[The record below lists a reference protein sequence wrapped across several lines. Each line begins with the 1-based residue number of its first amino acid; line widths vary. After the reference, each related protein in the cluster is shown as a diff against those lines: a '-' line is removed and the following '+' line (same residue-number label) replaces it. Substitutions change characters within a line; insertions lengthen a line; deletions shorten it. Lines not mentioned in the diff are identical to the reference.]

1 LRKSIFMTYKE
12 LNFLVRNIQASVGE
26 QETKIQ
32 KKLFKI
38 FEKIKP
44 ALEEYNEKVN
54 ELRLDNASADSEGML
69 LVDEKGGYKFSKEG
83 VKLLTKQISDLDNSE
98 FHFEKINVV
107 NPQGL
112 EEFIFL
118 KDWVTGV
125 PFEADEEL

>member
-1 LRKSIFMTYKE
+1 MTYKE
-12 LNFLVRNIQASVGE
+12 LNLLVRNIQASVGD

-44 ALEEYNEKVN
+44 ILEDYNEKVN

>member
-1 LRKSIFMTYKE
+1 MTYKE
-12 LNFLVRNIQASVGE
+12 LNLLVRNIQASVGD

-44 ALEEYNEKVN
+44 TLEDYNDKVN
-54 ELRLDNASADSEGML
+54 ELRLDNASVDEKGIVLM
-69 LVDEKGGYKFSKEG
+69 DEKGGYKFSKEG
-83 VKLLTKQISDLDNSE
+83 VKLLTKQISNLDNSE
-98 FHFEKINVV
+98 FPFEKINVV

>member
-1 LRKSIFMTYKE
+1 MTYKE
-12 LNFLVRNIQASVGE
+12 LNFLVRNIQASVGD

-44 ALEEYNEKVN
+44 ILEDYNEKVN

>member
-1 LRKSIFMTYKE
+1 MTYKE

>member
-1 LRKSIFMTYKE
+1 MTYKE
-12 LNFLVRNIQASVGE
+12 LNLLVRNIQASVGN

-38 FEKIKP
+38 FEKVKP
-44 ALEEYNEKVN
+44 ILEDYNEKVN

-69 LVDEKGGYKFSKEG
+69 IMDEKGGYKFSKEG
-83 VKLLTKQISDLDNSE
+83 VKLLTKQVSDLDNSE
-98 FHFEKINVV
+98 FPFEKINVV

-118 KDWVTGV
+118 RDWVTGV

>member
-1 LRKSIFMTYKE
+1 MTYKE
-12 LNFLVRNIQASVGE
+12 LNLLVRNIQASVGN

-44 ALEEYNEKVN
+44 TLEDYNEKVN

-69 LVDEKGGYKFSKEG
+69 LMDEKGGYKFSKEG
-83 VKLLTKQISDLDNSE
+83 VKLLTKQVSDLDNSE
-98 FHFEKINVV
+98 FPFEKINVV

>member
-1 LRKSIFMTYKE
+1 MTYKE
-12 LNFLVRNIQASVGE
+12 LNLLVRNIQASVGD

-44 ALEEYNEKVN
+44 TLEEYNEKIN
-54 ELRLDNASADSEGML
+54 ELRLDNAS
-69 LVDEKGGYKFSKEG
+69 VDEKGILLMDDKGGYKFSKEG
-83 VKLLTKQISDLDNSE
+83 VKVLTKQISDLDNSE

>member
-1 LRKSIFMTYKE
+1 MTYKE
-12 LNFLVRNIQASVGE
+12 LNFLVRNIQASVGD

-44 ALEEYNEKVN
+44 TLEEYNEKVN

>member
-1 LRKSIFMTYKE
+1 MTYKE
-12 LNFLVRNIQASVGE
+12 LNFLVRNIQASVGD

-44 ALEEYNEKVN
+44 TLEDYNEKVN

>member
-1 LRKSIFMTYKE
+1 MTYKE
-12 LNFLVRNIQASVGE
+12 LNLLVRNIQASVGN

-38 FEKIKP
+38 FEKVKP
-44 ALEEYNEKVN
+44 TLEDYNEKVN
-54 ELRLDNASADSEGML
+54 ELRLDNASADSEGIL

-98 FHFEKINVV
+98 FPFEKINVV

>member
-1 LRKSIFMTYKE
+1 MTYKE
-12 LNFLVRNIQASVGE
+12 LNFLVRNIQASVGD

-98 FHFEKINVV
+98 FPFEKINVV

>member
-1 LRKSIFMTYKE
+1 MTYKE
-12 LNFLVRNIQASVGE
+12 LNFLVRNIQASVGD

-44 ALEEYNEKVN
+44 ILEDYNEKVN

-118 KDWVTGV
+118 RDWVTGV

>member
-1 LRKSIFMTYKE
+1 MTYKE
-12 LNFLVRNIQASVGE
+12 LNFLVRNIQASVGN

-38 FEKIKP
+38 FEKVKP
-44 ALEEYNEKVN
+44 TLEDYNEKVN
-54 ELRLDNASADSEGML
+54 ELRLDNASADSEGIL

-98 FHFEKINVV
+98 FPFEKINVV

>member
-1 LRKSIFMTYKE
+1 MTYKE
-12 LNFLVRNIQASVGE
+12 LNLLVRNIQASVGD

-44 ALEEYNEKVN
+44 ILEDYNDKVN
-54 ELRLDNASADSEGML
+54 ELRLDNASVDEKGIVLM
-69 LVDEKGGYKFSKEG
+69 DEKGGYKFSKEG
-83 VKLLTKQISDLDNSE
+83 VKLLTKQISNLDNSE
-98 FHFEKINVV
+98 FPFEKINVV

>member
-1 LRKSIFMTYKE
+1 MTYKE
-12 LNFLVRNIQASVGE
+12 LNLLVRNIQASVGN

-38 FEKIKP
+38 FEKVKP
-44 ALEEYNEKVN
+44 ILEDYNEKVN

-69 LVDEKGGYKFSKEG
+69 LMDEKGGYKFSKEG
-83 VKLLTKQISDLDNSE
+83 VKLLTKQVSDLDNSE
-98 FHFEKINVV
+98 FPFEKINVV

>member
-1 LRKSIFMTYKE
+1 MTYKE
-12 LNFLVRNIQASVGE
+12 LNFLVRNIQASVGD

-44 ALEEYNEKVN
+44 ILEDYNEKVN

-69 LVDEKGGYKFSKEG
+69 LVDEKGGYKFSKES

-118 KDWVTGV
+118 KDWVIGV

>member
-1 LRKSIFMTYKE
+1 MTYKE
-12 LNFLVRNIQASVGE
+12 LNFLVRNIQASVGD

-44 ALEEYNEKVN
+44 TLEEYTEKVN

-83 VKLLTKQISDLDNSE
+83 VKVLTKQISDLDNSE

>member
-1 LRKSIFMTYKE
+1 
-12 LNFLVRNIQASVGE
+12 
-26 QETKIQ
+26 
-32 KKLFKI
+32 
-38 FEKIKP
+38 
-44 ALEEYNEKVN
+44 
-54 ELRLDNASADSEGML
+54 ML

>member
-1 LRKSIFMTYKE
+1 MTYKE
-12 LNFLVRNIQASVGE
+12 LNFLVRNIQASVGD

-44 ALEEYNEKVN
+44 TLEEYNEKVN

-83 VKLLTKQISDLDNSE
+83 VKVLTKQISDLDNSE

>member
-1 LRKSIFMTYKE
+1 MTYKE
-12 LNFLVRNIQASVGE
+12 LNLLVRNIQASVGN

-38 FEKIKP
+38 FEKVKSI
-44 ALEEYNEKVN
+44 LEDYNDKVN
-54 ELRLDNASADSEGML
+54 ELRLDNAS
-69 LVDEKGGYKFSKEG
+69 VDEKGILLTDDKGAYKFSKEG
-83 VKLLTKQISDLDNSE
+83 AKLLTKQIFDLDNSE
-98 FHFEKINVV
+98 FPFEKINVV